1 MIVILDASAPIPIRS
16 AMAVNNIG
24 KELNESDHGVWRL
37 VRMRGMQFN
46 SALWV
51 VHFIQLEIFGNLR

>member
-37 VRMRGMQFN
+37 VRMRGRQFN

-51 VHFIQLEIFGNLR
+51 GALYTIRNIW